1 MKRSKLDVASLSEDL
16 GVSKTTIYGWIKNG
30 KVDGTTNIGHQWG
43 IKVVYLD
50 SLPEKYLNTF
60 LAKEGKA

>member
-30 KVDGTTNIGHQWG
+30 KVDGTTNISHQWG

-60 LAKEGKA
+60 LAKGGKA